1 MSELAPQFHPLP
13 AWARWSAL
21 IWLVIWV
28 PTYLYYWGSSSFL
41 FLCDLAVL
49 LACAGV
55 LTSNALLI
63 SSQAL
68 SSLVVDTAW
77 TVDIAWKLL
86 SGRHLIGGTE
96 YFFDPL
102 YPLVVRLMSTVPH
115 RTADCFAVVITPD
128 RVRSRALRLQSVIA
142 VAALIASRFANPH
155 KNINFAFTDPFF
167 GRSWGPAPVHLAV
180 ILAPLILLIY
190 VPTHIILK
198 RCFRSVQITLRT
210 EVAPCRY
217 PVKNRAWLS
226 LMSPTLRSLTDGGIN
241 F

>member
-1 MSELAPQFHPLP
+1 MPELAPQFHPLP

-21 IWLVIWV
+21 IWLAIWV

-49 LACAGV
+49 LACVGIW
-55 LTSNALLI
+55 TSNALLI

-77 TVDIAWKLL
+77 TADVAWKMLF
-86 SGRHLIGGTE
+86 GRHLIGGTE

-102 YPLVVRLMSTVPH
+102 YPLVVRLMSLFHIVLPIALLLSLR
-115 RTADCFAVVITPD
+115 RTGYDP
-128 RVRSRALRLQSVIA
+128 RALRLQSLIA

-190 VPTHIILK
+190 VPTHIVLK
-198 RCFRSVQITLRT
+198 RCFPPFKTLF
-210 EVAPCRY
+210 
-217 PVKNRAWLS
+217 
-226 LMSPTLRSLTDGGIN
+226 D
-241 F
+241 

>member
-1 MSELAPQFHPLP
+1 MPELAPQFHPLP

-21 IWLVIWV
+21 IWLAIWV

-49 LACAGV
+49 LACAGIW
-55 LTSNALLI
+55 TSNSLLI

-77 TVDIAWKLL
+77 TADVVWMLL
-86 SGRHLIGGTE
+86 FGRHLIGGTE

-102 YPLVVRLMSTVPH
+102 YPLVVRLMSMFHIVLPIVLLLSLR
-115 RTADCFAVVITPD
+115 RTGYDP
-128 RVRSRALRLQSVIA
+128 RALRLQSLIA
-142 VAALIASRFANPH
+142 VAALITSRFANPH

-167 GRSWGPAPVHLAV
+167 GRFWGPAPVHLAV

-198 RCFRSVQITLRT
+198 RSFPPFKAHS
-210 EVAPCRY
+210 
-217 PVKNRAWLS
+217 N
-226 LMSPTLRSLTDGGIN
+226 
-241 F
+241 

>member
-1 MSELAPQFHPLP
+1 MSELAPQFHTLP
-13 AWARWSAL
+13 AWARWSAP
-21 IWLVIWV
+21 IWLAIWV

-49 LACAGV
+49 LACAGI

-77 TVDIAWKLL
+77 TADVVWKLL
-86 SGRHLIGGTE
+86 SGRHLIGGTD

-102 YPLVVRLMSTVPH
+102 YPLVVRLMSIFHIVLPIVLLLLLR
-115 RTADCFAVVITPD
+115 RTGYDA
-128 RVRSRALRLQSVIA
+128 RALRLQSLIA

-155 KNINFAFTDPFF
+155 KNINFAFADPFF

-190 VPTHIILK
+190 VPTHIVLK
-198 RCFRSVQITLRT
+198 RCFRPFKS
-210 EVAPCRY
+210 Y
-217 PVKNRAWLS
+217 SN
-226 LMSPTLRSLTDGGIN
+226 
-241 F
+241 

>member
-1 MSELAPQFHPLP
+1 MPELAPQFHPLP

-21 IWLVIWV
+21 IWLAIWV

-49 LACAGV
+49 LACVGIW
-55 LTSNALLI
+55 TSNALLI

-77 TVDIAWKLL
+77 TLDVAWKLL

-102 YPLVVRLMSTVPH
+102 YPLIVRLMSTFHIVLPIVLLLSLR
-115 RTADCFAVVITPD
+115 RTGYDA
-128 RVRSRALRLQSVIA
+128 RALRLQSLIA

-155 KNINFAFTDPFF
+155 KDINFAFTDPFF

-198 RCFRSVQITLRT
+198 RCFRPSKALF
-210 EVAPCRY
+210 
-217 PVKNRAWLS
+217 N
-226 LMSPTLRSLTDGGIN
+226 
-241 F
+241 